1 MARDKTKI
9 TIYDVADH
17 AGVAISTVS
26 RVLNNSPD
34 VSDRTRAHVLETIDV
49 LKFRPHRVAKML
61 AQQRARSIA
70 IAIPTFTSPFHNELL
85 KGVRSKLLGQ
95 DHDLL
100 LFDLGSKS
108 PLERLL
114 NMLERGAVDGLLL
127 AGVPVDEKLGPEL
140 KTLQAPVVLVGHHH
154 TEFDCFYW
162 DNSIGAK
169 AAVAHLIE
177 QGHQRIGMIRAYTDS
192 YLQLQ
197 RIVGY
202 RQALDEAGM
211 TFDESLLRSGTTE
224 KHAGF
229 SEEDGYEAMLR
240 LLEIDPPVTA
250 VFASS
255 DVQAIGAWKA
265 IRQAGKRVPEDI
277 ALVGYDDIKA
287 SKFLGFSSVDQNM
300 EGVGQEAA
308 ERLLY
313 RLDHPGTEDRIA
325 RLIIPEL
332 QIRESSNYQRPSY

>member
-1 MARDKTKI
+1 MARDKAKV

-34 VSDRTRAHVLETIDV
+34 VSKRTRARVLEAIEA
-49 LKFRPHRVAKML
+49 LKFRPDRVAKTL
-61 AQQRARSIA
+61 AQQGSRSIA

-95 DHDLL
+95 EHDLL
-100 LFDLGSKS
+100 LFDLGSRS

-114 NMLERGAVDGLLL
+114 NMLNRGAVDGLLL

-140 KTLQAPVVLVGHHH
+140 KPLQAPVVLVGHHH
-154 TEFDCFYW
+154 TKFDCFYW

-169 AAVAHLIE
+169 AAVAHLVE
-177 QGHQRIGMIRAYTDS
+177 QGHRRIGMIRAYTDG
-192 YLQLQ
+192 YLQLK
-197 RIVGY
+197 RIAGY
-202 RQALDEAGM
+202 RQALDEAGIP
-211 TFDESLLRSGTTE
+211 FIESLLQSGTTE

-229 SEEDGYEAMLR
+229 SEEHGYEAMLR
-240 LLEIDPPVTA
+240 LLAIDPPVTA

-265 IRQAGKRVPEDI
+265 IREAGKTVPDDI
-277 ALVGYDDIKA
+277 ALVGYDDIKT
-287 SKFLGFSSVDQNM
+287 SKFLGLSSVDQNM
-300 EGVGQEAA
+300 EGVGQDAA

-313 RLDHPGTEDRIA
+313 RLDHPGTEDRIE

-332 QIRESSNYQRPSY
+332 RVRESSRHLHPA

>member
-1 MARDKTKI
+1 MARVKAKV

-34 VSDRTRAHVLETIDV
+34 VSERTRARVLEAIDA
-49 LKFRPHRVAKML
+49 LKFRPDRVAKTL
-61 AQQRARSIA
+61 AQQGSRSIA

-85 KGVRSKLLGQ
+85 KGVRSKLVGQ

-100 LFDLGSKS
+100 LFDLGSRS

-114 NMLERGAVDGLLL
+114 DMLNRGTVDGLLL
-127 AGVPVDEKLGPEL
+127 AGVPVDETLAPEL
-140 KTLQAPVVLVGHHH
+140 KALRAPVVLVGHHH
-154 TEFDCFYW
+154 TQFDCFYW

-169 AAVAHLIE
+169 AAVAHLVE
-177 QGHQRIGMIRAYTDS
+177 QGHRRIGMIRSHTDS
-192 YLQLQ
+192 YLQQQ
-197 RIVGY
+197 RIAGY
-202 RQALDEAGM
+202 RQALEEAGIP
-211 TFDESLLRSGTTE
+211 FDESLLQSGTTE

-229 SEEDGYEAMLR
+229 SEEHGYEAMLR
-240 LLEIDPPVTA
+240 LLDIDPPVTA

-255 DVQAIGAWKA
+255 DVQAIGGWKA
-265 IRQAGKRVPEDI
+265 IREAAKTVPDDI
-277 ALVGYDDIKA
+277 ALVGYDDIKT
-287 SKFLGFSSVDQNM
+287 SKFLGLSSVDQDM
-300 EGVGQEAA
+300 EGVGKAAA

-313 RLDHPGTEDRIA
+313 RLDNPGTEERIA

-332 QIRESSNYQRPSY
+332 RVRESSHPLHPA